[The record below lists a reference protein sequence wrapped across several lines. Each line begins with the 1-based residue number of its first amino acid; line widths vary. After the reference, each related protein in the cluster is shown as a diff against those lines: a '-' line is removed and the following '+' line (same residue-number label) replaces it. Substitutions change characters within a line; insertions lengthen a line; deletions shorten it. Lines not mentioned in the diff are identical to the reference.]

1 MNVLFYDVTYHDILV
16 YGLRSDASKEG
27 KSKYRSF
34 VVAQLNREKMLEY
47 KKKFMLTILC
57 CSTD

>member
-34 VVAQLNREKMLEY
+34 VVAQLN
-47 KKKFMLTILC
+47 
-57 CSTD
+57 